1 MNTVEIDKQ
10 SLTAVM
16 DHEKTIWIKEETSEI
31 SSSPGS
37 IVQVYPCSVKI
48 KEESQE
54 TGNQELLQDPLKIE
68 APFYNTKEDP
78 GLKLNYLEDP
88 FIASGSTDHIKED
101 SVLNL
106 GAEEIETFMFSN
118 PEYDP
123 LGVKMEEVEAS
134 TRFASDSARITNK
147 HQHYKAVLSVMLF
160 CATTIM

>member
-16 DHEKTIWIKEETSEI
+16 DHEKIIWLKEETSEI
-31 SSSPGS
+31 PGSPGS

-48 KEESQE
+48 KEEPQE

-78 GLKLNYLEDP
+78 GLKLN
-88 FIASGSTDHIKED
+88 
-101 SVLNL
+101 
-106 GAEEIETFMFSN
+106 MFSN

-123 LGVKMEEVEAS
+123 LGIKMEEVEAS
-134 TRFASDSARITNK
+134 TRYATDSARWTQTTGGSCGISCEEICHHGLVLDDSVIDEVNK
-147 HQHYKAVLSVMLF
+147 
-160 CATTIM
+160 

>member
-1 MNTVEIDKQ
+1 MEIECDFYYLVPRLSY

-31 SSSPGS
+31 SGSPGS

-48 KEESQE
+48 KEEPQE

-78 GLKLNYLEDP
+78 GLKLNVSLSEHSYLEDP

-106 GAEEIETFMFSN
+106 GAEEIETF
-118 PEYDP
+118 
-123 LGVKMEEVEAS
+123 VKLKWI
-134 TRFASDSARITNK
+134 DIGGN
-147 HQHYKAVLSVMLF
+147 SVTEGEWM
-160 CATTIM
+160 M

>member
-1 MNTVEIDKQ
+1 MYTVEINKQ

-16 DHEKTIWIKEETSEI
+16 DHEKTIWIKEERSEI

-48 KEESQE
+48 KEEPQE

-78 GLKLNYLEDP
+78 GLKLNVSLSEH
-88 FIASGSTDHIKED
+88 S
-101 SVLNL
+101 
-106 GAEEIETFMFSN
+106 MFSN

-134 TRFASDSARITNK
+134 TRYASDSAR
-147 HQHYKAVLSVMLF
+147 SVKLVNNSLHNYSTMRIF
-160 CATTIM
+160 PSSD